1 MAIFKVYYQE
11 NSQEIPV
18 RENTE
23 VIYVEAESIPEVL
36 KYLDDRN
43 YNIEFVQE
51 LGEKYLEFEKESA
64 NFKLEKVNG

>member
-1 MAIFKVYYQE
+1 MAVFKVFYQE

-36 KYLDDRN
+36 KYLDNRN

-51 LGEKYLEFEKESA
+51 LGEQYLEFEKESA